1 MINNLLIIGLGGFLG
16 SVLRYSSQQFLQ
28 RLFDTVFPIGTMTV
42 NILGSFIIGVV
53 YALAERYQ
61 WMTPEWRLFL
71 AVGFCGGFTT
81 FSSFSFELQRM
92 LGLHEIMLGGIY
104 LIGSVVLGVAATILG
119 IWIIRLF

>member
-104 LIGSVVLGVAATILG
+104 LIGSVVLGVTATILG
-119 IWIIRLF
+119 VWIIRLF